1 MVGCACFARYL
12 VVFAGYWVRGVMT
25 VVDETAIGVGV
36 CGWVHAGVRA
46 CGCETACM
54 RACEHACVC
63 ACVRTTLSYHN
74 IYNYIIFVII
84 LLDYGFRS

>member
-1 MVGCACFARYL
+1 M
-12 VVFAGYWVRGVMT
+12 W
-25 VVDETAIGVGV
+25 VGV
-36 CGWVHAGVRA
+36 WVCVGGHAGVRA